1 MHKIIADAIETE
13 GQNLNDVSLSHIK
26 GKILLSLEKFKID
39 GVERTLTVSSA
50 LGLIKKGKKVS
61 LISKRIQQELSDTVD
76 VEDEIIMDKDSTSD
90 DNEEQEIVAGD
101 DVEDVKTDEETTES
115 VDADK
120 EVEEITESVDA
131 EVANDEVDSD
141 KEVEEITESEE
152 VEVKPV
158 NVGKININNKK
169 IGKK

>member
-101 DVEDVKTDEETTES
+101 DVEDVKTDEET
-115 VDADK
+115 
-120 EVEEITESVDA
+120 ESVDA

>member
-90 DNEEQEIVAGD
+90 ENEEQEIVAGD
-101 DVEDVKTDEETTES
+101 DVEDVKTD
-115 VDADK
+115 
-120 EVEEITESVDA
+120 EEITESVDA